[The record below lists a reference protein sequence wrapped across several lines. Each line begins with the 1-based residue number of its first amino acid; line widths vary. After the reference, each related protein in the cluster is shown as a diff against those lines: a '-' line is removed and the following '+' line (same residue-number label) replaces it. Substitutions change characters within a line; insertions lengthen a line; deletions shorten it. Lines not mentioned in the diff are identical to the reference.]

1 MTFKKNLSIVSILMI
16 SLVPLFSAE
25 NVVNKV
31 VAVVGSETIL
41 SSDLNEIS
49 KPIIEQ
55 YKKVNP
61 DVLKNDGMTKLKKS
75 ILDQII
81 DEKVLLQQAKK
92 QKITVTKRK
101 QESALEDVKKR
112 FKSDAEYKKELSDSG
127 LTEVKLKERINNQ
140 LIVMDLLDK
149 EVRAKIT
156 PPTEDEAKKYYQE
169 NEKDMVEPEAVRVR
183 HILIKTDEK
192 NQESALKQ
200 ITDIKTQLDAGAN
213 FADLAK
219 KYSEDK
225 ISAEKGG
232 DLGLFMKGQMVPEF
246 EEVAF
251 KLNVG
256 QISDVVKTK
265 FGYHILRCEEKKLAQ
280 KKSYEEVQ
288 DYIKQYLYQSNM
300 EKAVKN
306 FVDQLKKKI
315 NITINEI

>member
-1 MTFKKNLSIVSILMI
+1 
-16 SLVPLFSAE
+16 
-25 NVVNKV
+25 
-31 VAVVGSETIL
+31 
-41 SSDLNEIS
+41 
-49 KPIIEQ
+49 
-55 YKKVNP
+55 
-61 DVLKNDGMTKLKKS
+61 
-75 ILDQII
+75 
-81 DEKVLLQQAKK
+81 
-92 QKITVTKRK
+92 
-101 QESALEDVKKR
+101 
-112 FKSDAEYKKELSDSG
+112 
-127 LTEVKLKERINNQ
+127 
-140 LIVMDLLDK
+140 LLDK